1 MTGAG
6 ESRQADREIPGPR
19 TATGMPSRVGRWGPF
34 AGLAS
39 LVVLADQLSKAW
51 VDVSFGL
58 VSGPQGG
65 EAPVAPTPVL
75 GDVVRIAKVYN
86 DGGIFGL
93 LGESAL
99 LLGLASMVVIAGIVW
114 YQARHGASRG
124 PILTL
129 ALGLLLGG
137 AVGNLIDR
145 LRFGYVIDWVD
156 AGVGSL
162 RWYTFNVAD
171 SAISVSLVLLLALG
185 LLADRTRSGQDVAH
199 RKSHVGGS

>member
-6 ESRQADREIPGPR
+6 ESRQADRAMPGPAT
-19 TATGMPSRVGRWGPF
+19 TADARPRSGRWGLF

-39 LVVLADQLSKAW
+39 LVVLSDQLSKVW
-51 VDVSFGL
+51 VDASFGL

-124 PILTL
+124 PVLTL

-156 AGVGSL
+156 AGMGSL

-171 SAISVSLVLLLALG
+171 SAISVSLVLLLVLG
-185 LLADRTRSGQDVAH
+185 LLGDRSRSAQDAAH
-199 RKSHVGGS
+199 RRSPVGGS